1 MHSRGV
7 TTYPVYRKLKR
18 LTYAKKCKPTP
29 TCSPPTIIHY
39 NLHNK
44 MMTKTLLWIFLIF
57 VQSVYVFVPFPP
69 PFPTYHIISP
79 PSTLAKLKQRF
90 LWTKKAKDT
99 FYPHGPKQVLNIFLQ
114 RIFTRS
120 ALAEK
125 KDYVMSSPMI
135 NPGGLNATQALDNKK
150 KNS

>member
-1 MHSRGV
+1 MQKSV
-7 TTYPVYRKLKR
+7 NPPQL
-18 LTYAKKCKPTP
+18 
-29 TCSPPTIIHY
+29 CSPPTIIHY

-79 PSTLAKLKQRF
+79 PSTLAKLKQHF
-90 LWTKKAKDT
+90 LWTKNTKAKDI

-125 KDYVMSSPMI
+125 KDYVMSSPMTI
-135 NPGGLNATQALDNKK
+135 QGAWTRPMPWTT
-150 KNS
+150 

>member
-1 MHSRGV
+1 MIISLLAYV
-7 TTYPVYRKLKR
+7 
-18 LTYAKKCKPTP
+18 KKCKPAPTFFTP
-29 TCSPPTIIHY
+29 NY
-39 NLHNK
+39 NLIQHTQQNDDQNPA
-44 MMTKTLLWIFLIF
+44 MDFPLPLYN
-57 VQSVYVFVPFPP
+57 QSMSLYLSPP

-90 LWTKKAKDT
+90 LWTKNTKAEDI

-125 KDYVMSSPMI
+125 KDYVMSSPMTI
-135 NPGGLNATQALDNKK
+135 QGAWTRPMPWTTRRKTAK
-150 KNS
+150 SFS